1 MANGYLILTPVM
13 LAQRLRRLVDGGCEV
28 ALNRPLEN

>member
-13 LAQRLRRLVDGGCEV
+13 LAERLRQMVDGRCEV
-28 ALNRPLEN
+28 ALGRLLEN